1 MTKASRR
8 RTDFIGSLLLFLLAL
23 FAFLETGKFKIGT
36 LGEPKEGMFPLIL
49 SLALG
54 GLSVL
59 SLIIAFIGG
68 PEASPTEEEDGVII
82 WKKLI
87 SYIVAL
93 LAYAFLFDYLG
104 YFMSSLIVLFFV
116 LRFAEGVEL
125 VISLAVTFCTL
136 IISYLVFDLL
146 LLVPLPKGI
155 LGWP

>member
-1 MTKASRR
+1 M
-8 RTDFIGSLLLFLLAL
+8 
-23 FAFLETGKFKIGT
+23 
-36 LGEPKEGMFPLIL
+36 IL

-125 VISLAVTFCTL
+125 VISRAVTFCTL